1 MRRKI
6 WFVGEISLM
15 AELTPR
21 LAGALNDGLKQLVTL
36 KIHIDTVVI
45 FPYEFVVFLLTD
57 RFG

>member
-1 MRRKI
+1 
-6 WFVGEISLM
+6 M